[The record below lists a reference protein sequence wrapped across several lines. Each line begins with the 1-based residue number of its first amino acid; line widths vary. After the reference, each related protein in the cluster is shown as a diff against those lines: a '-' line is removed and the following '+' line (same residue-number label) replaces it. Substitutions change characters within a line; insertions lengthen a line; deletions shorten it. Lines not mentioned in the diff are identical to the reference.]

1 MSTRWYPIY
10 QKGNPQL
17 RIFLTNFW
25 MKMARPDPNQPEN
38 IVKFITP
45 TQMSDHDIKQYLE
58 KIYQVPVAD
67 VRSKIM
73 EGKFRRVP
81 QKGYIIKDECYRQ
94 AYVTMPPNCKFKFP
108 DVTSNKAK
116 REDDDM
122 KKYEKTMKESY
133 EKFQKKN
140 AGRPGVPGWFGL

>member
-1 MSTRWYPIY
+1 
-10 QKGNPQL
+10 
-17 RIFLTNFW
+17 

-67 VRSKIM
+67 
-73 EGKFRRVP
+73 
-81 QKGYIIKDECYRQ
+81 
-94 AYVTMPPNCKFKFP
+94 PPNCKFKFP